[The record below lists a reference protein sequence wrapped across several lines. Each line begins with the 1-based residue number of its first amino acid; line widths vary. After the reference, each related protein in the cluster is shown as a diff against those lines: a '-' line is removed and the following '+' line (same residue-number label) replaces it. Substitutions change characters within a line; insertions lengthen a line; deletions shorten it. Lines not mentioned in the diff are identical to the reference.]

1 MAKSKKLEGSDLE
14 KETLLLDVE
23 ELEQKTSRERAT
35 KIATSRR
42 LAQAWIFALDISYGM
57 YGTLSSYFLTE
68 IIYGT
73 DDDEKAVGLSTY
85 YMIVWCSCNF
95 LTAPVLGSVTDLAGR
110 RPILLIGALTDTLAF
125 PFMAA
130 ARTPTAVLLGAACIG
145 TLDCTYNVCK
155 SIIVD
160 AVVAAK
166 RNGARG
172 SKDFCEDLDF
182 GGPRDWWPSRL
193 LYGHAFKGGASSVDL
208 PLLLT
213 RELSVLNVYSIFGL
227 LLGVWLGET
236 LMLSIGVRLA
246 FACVGVVLLP
256 ADLWLA
262 YALPESLEDAPP
274 ARRCC
279 GVPSRA
285 TTKNVLN
292 PMTSLRFLC
301 GNSHRVRALV
311 CTYFVGNLGLYGV
324 SSIILYWLEDHFK
337 FGSVQITSMY
347 FNSIIVGPVVSL
359 FIVSYAVPVVGYC
372 RSYACAFAVGT
383 AGAALV
389 ATLQRATA
397 AETWLLFVLVNVF
410 CVAFAPLPLLV
421 GSIAAEVP
429 YEEQGRIQGAV
440 YSLSTG
446 ATVIGSIAFLQVY
459 DAANGATVVAIIAGL
474 FGLCAAL
481 CACTRD
487 RSPEDG
493 PVLGADQTK

>member
-95 LTAPVLGSVTDLAGR
+95 LTAPVLGSVTDLVGR

-193 LYGHAFKGGASSVDL
+193 LYGHAFKGGAASVDL

-347 FNSIIVGPVVSL
+347 FNSIIVGPIFSLEGLLILATPRAYSPATWRASADSSSRRPGCRVRGSAEARGGGGAVRRVRRRGTTTTRGEVVS
-359 FIVSYAVPVVGYC
+359 FRRRQGTGRGDFPVGWWLGRPPSSSSPCC
-372 RSYACAFAVGT
+372 R
-383 AGAALV
+383 
-389 ATLQRATA
+389 
-397 AETWLLFVLVNVF
+397 
-410 CVAFAPLPLLV
+410 
-421 GSIAAEVP
+421 
-429 YEEQGRIQGAV
+429 
-440 YSLSTG
+440 
-446 ATVIGSIAFLQVY
+446 
-459 DAANGATVVAIIAGL
+459 
-474 FGLCAAL
+474 
-481 CACTRD
+481 
-487 RSPEDG
+487 G
-493 PVLGADQTK
+493 P